1 MSVEQEGHDQCLSGH
16 HVHRPT
22 EEVGPHEPWEN
33 LWTLLSRVSWCM
45 YRDRQTKILC
55 SIQNR
60 NVRKPCR
67 PLWTESKSERQWFSQ
82 QSASA
87 SFPAPRTAIPPGV
100 VVRHATAD
108 NGTDDGGDDYRG
120 PAEGPREEVTP
131 ALQRGHRVIP
141 QTKQEDHIPALLHR
155 RGPQRTQVAGFRV
168 NGSCVKKRKRSLFLY
183 TLALYVFVIY
193 IIMYSVCTRVYKVNW
208 YLYGKENGT
217 GFEVKKIIRFVCIFR
232 QDNRITR
239 SVEITLNI
247 NF

>member
-1 MSVEQEGHDQCLSGH
+1 MWKSSFS
-16 HVHRPT
+16 HR
-22 EEVGPHEPWEN
+22 
-33 LWTLLSRVSWCM
+33 TLLSRVSWCM

-55 SIQNR
+55 SIQNW

-131 ALQRGHRVIP
+131 ALQRGHWVIP
-141 QTKQEDHIPALLHR
+141 QTKQEDHIPTLLHR
-155 RGPQRTQVAGFRV
+155 RSPQRTQVAGLRV

-183 TLALYVFVIY
+183 TLALYVFCYLYNYVLS
-193 IIMYSVCTRVYKVNW
+193 MYSCVQ
-208 YLYGKENGT
+208 GKLI
-217 GFEVKKIIRFVCIFR
+217 FVRKRKRHRIRSKKK
-232 QDNRITR
+232 
-239 SVEITLNI
+239 S
-247 NF
+247 